1 MTVSQLLFGRTL
13 ANREQASRKI
23 GPFEAVP
30 TMGLDGLGSASYG
43 PEAALTILAPL
54 GVASLHLVTPIIAF
68 IVALLV
74 ILYLSYRQTVLAYP
88 NNGGAYVVARENL
101 GTGASL
107 LAAAAIM
114 IDYVLNA
121 AVGISAGIGALTS
134 ILPGLQPF
142 TLALC
147 LGVLALITLANL
159 RGLGESGRLFALPTY
174 TFVASFLLLI
184 AIGLVRSF
192 AAQGQPHPLVAPPPL
207 AHVGEGVS
215 LWLLM
220 RAFASGCTA
229 MTGVEAV
236 SNGVGAFR
244 EPVVPNARRTLSLIV
259 GALALLLLGV
269 SVLARAYHV
278 GAMDQTR
285 PGYQSVLS
293 QIAAAVVGRGVFYDV
308 AMASVV
314 CVLCLSAATSFVGFP
329 NLCRLV
335 ARDDFLPRP
344 FAAVGRRLVYS
355 VGIGYLA
362 VSAGLLLVV
371 FNGVTDRLIPLFAI
385 GAFLTFT
392 LSQAGMVGHWLK
404 AEGRHLRALAINATG
419 AVATGTAL
427 LVILAAKFLEGAWI
441 TAIAVPAVILLLGAV
456 KRYYERLGAATR
468 QPAPLRLEET
478 QPPTILVAFQDWS
491 RLSERALKFALTLS
505 PNVLGV
511 HLLALEG
518 PDVEERQSSVRRT
531 WSEMVERPLAEAG
544 MAEPPRLVLLQASFR
559 TLHEPLLA
567 FIRRTDDDTPGR
579 SVAVLIPELV
589 KLRWWQHLLHNGRA
603 GRLREML
610 LRHGGERLV
619 VIDVPWR
626 PDLPATSRRFA
637 DEAGP
642 IRPASSPKGSKRIEE
657 RPS

>member
-1 MTVSQLLFGRTL
+1 MSFSPTKLLLGRTL

-30 TMGLDGLGSASYG
+30 TMGLDGLGSSSYG

-54 GVASLHLVTPIIAF
+54 GAVSLHLIGPIIAL
-68 IVALLV
+68 IVALLAV
-74 ILYLSYRQTVLAYP
+74 LYLSYRQTVKAYP

-101 GTGASL
+101 GENASL

-121 AVGISAGIGALTS
+121 AVGVSAGVGALTS
-134 ILPGLQPF
+134 ILPALQPF
-142 TLALC
+142 TLWLC
-147 LGVLALITLANL
+147 LGVLALTTLANL

-174 TFVASFLLLI
+174 VFIASFVLLI
-184 AIGLVRSF
+184 ALGLFRTL
-192 AAQGQPHPLVAPPPL
+192 AAHGHPHAVVAAPPL
-207 AHVGEGVS
+207 GHASEAVG

-244 EPVVPNARRTLSLIV
+244 EPVVKNARRTLSLIV
-259 GALALLLLGV
+259 GVLAVLLIGV
-269 SVLARAYHV
+269 SLLASAYHL
-278 GAMDQTR
+278 GAMDQSR

-293 QIAAAVVGRGVFYDV
+293 QLTAAVVGRGLFYDV

-314 CVLCLSAATSFVGFP
+314 GVLCLSAATSFVGFP

-344 FAAVGRRLVYS
+344 FATVGRRLVYS

-362 VSAGLLLVV
+362 VCSGLLLIV
-371 FNGVTDRLIPLFAI
+371 FGGVTDRLIPLFAV

-392 LSQAGMVGHWLK
+392 MSQAGMVSHWRK
-404 AEGRHLRALAINATG
+404 VEGRHLGPLVINMAGALSTG
-419 AVATGTAL
+419 AAL
-427 LVILAAKFLEGAWI
+427 LVILSAKFLEGAWI
-441 TAIAVPAVILLLGAV
+441 TAIAVPAVIVLLKSV
-456 KRYYERLGAATR
+456 KRYYMKLEAQTR
-468 QPAPLRLEET
+468 CPTPLRLEET

-491 RLSERALKFALTLS
+491 RLSERALRFALTLS
-505 PNVLGV
+505 PDVVGV
-511 HLLALEG
+511 HLMALDG
-518 PDVEERQSSVRRT
+518 PDVEERQSTIRRT
-531 WSEMVERPLAEAG
+531 WTEMVERPLRQAG
-544 MAEPPRLVLLQASFR
+544 AEPPRLVLLQAPFR
-559 TLHEPLLA
+559 TLHEPLLKL
-567 FIRRTDDDTPGR
+567 ISRTDDDTPGR

-589 KLRWWQHLLHNGRA
+589 KLRWWQHLLHNHRA

-610 LRHGGERLV
+610 LRQGGDRLV

-626 PDLPATSRRFA
+626 PDPPHHARVLA
-637 DEAGP
+637 DEAPSVRGQ
-642 IRPASSPKGSKRIEE
+642 PARRQDGGS
-657 RPS
+657 